1 MDVHKKKELLELC
14 IHASLVAGKAILEI
28 YNSDFS
34 VEHKDDKSPLT
45 EADKQSHL
53 AIVEVLKGT
62 NIPILSEEGR
72 DIPYEERKDWEY
84 FWMIDP
90 LDGTKEFVKRNGE
103 FTVNIALIH
112 QQQAIMGIIYVPV
125 KDSLYAGAQGIG
137 SFKIDGLDTL
147 KDLKIETLL
156 KEENK
161 LPKKLVRKY
170 TIVGS
175 RSHMSAETEE
185 FIAAKRQEQGEIEM
199 ISVGSSLKLCMVAE
213 GIADDYPRFAPT
225 MEWDTAAGQAIVE
238 AMGGKVID
246 WETKASMK
254 YNRKDLLNKWFLVTK
269 D

>member
-1 MDVHKKKELLELC
+1 MELQKKKELLELC
-14 IHASLVAGKAILEI
+14 SRASLLAGKAILEI
-28 YNSDFS
+28 YNSDFA

-45 EADKQSHL
+45 EADKQSHFT
-53 AIVEVLKGT
+53 IMEILKETG
-62 NIPILSEEGR
+62 IPILSEEGR
-72 DIPYEERKDWEY
+72 DIPFEERKDWDY

-112 QQQAIMGIIYVPV
+112 EQKAIMGIIYVPV
-125 KDSLYAGAQGIG
+125 KDDLYIGAQGIG
-137 SFKIDGLDTL
+137 SFKVEGFSEL
-147 KDLKIETLL
+147 KDASIEALL
-156 KEENK
+156 NDKTK
-161 LPKKLVRKY
+161 LPKAVDRKY

-175 RSHMSAETEE
+175 RSHKSAETEE
-185 FIAAKRQEQGEIEM
+185 FIEAKRVEQGEIEM

-213 GIADDYPRFAPT
+213 GLADDYPRFAPT

-246 WETKASMK
+246 WETKTVMK
-254 YNRKDLLNKWFLVTK
+254 YNRKDLLNKWFLVSK